1 MPGPLKIILIIVS
14 GRLWVVFLPG
24 LRVRL
29 ENAGMIPVDAGRA
42 AIRVGDTGEEHITA
56 KKLFLVPGCG

>member
-1 MPGPLKIILIIVS
+1 MCS
-14 GRLWVVFLPG
+14 G

-42 AIRVGDTGEEHITA
+42 AIRVCDTGEEHITS
-56 KKLFLVPGCG
+56 KKRVLSSRLWLEK